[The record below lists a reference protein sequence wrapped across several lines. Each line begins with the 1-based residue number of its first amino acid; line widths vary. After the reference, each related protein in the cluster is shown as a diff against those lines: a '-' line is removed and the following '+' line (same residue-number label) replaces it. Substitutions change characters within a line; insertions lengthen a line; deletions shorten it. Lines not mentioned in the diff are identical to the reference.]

1 MNAEA
6 GVDAHPLVS
15 TWRLPTLHDRLI
27 SVSWLLARGSL
38 PADWLR
44 SVGAWKCACEAIGG
58 QRSAASRNAA
68 GGVAPCAR
76 MACAAREGMTQRS
89 SALVWIWM
97 PLCGRM

>member
-38 PADWLR
+38 PADW
-44 SVGAWKCACEAIGG
+44 GAD
-58 QRSAASRNAA
+58 
-68 GGVAPCAR
+68 
-76 MACAAREGMTQRS
+76 
-89 SALVWIWM
+89 
-97 PLCGRM
+97 